1 VHSPDIQELALVET
15 GDAVR
20 RHFDAQNYRR
30 ARIFWVVFFIVS
42 FAALA
47 SGAEDGGAL
56 TAVAG
61 GFSLLA
67 LVALVPM
74 RGTERFRRSFS
85 TLLFT
90 LFSLESLL
98 WILLATEQEM
108 AIGYSVSVVAIGL
121 LLLRFRALEVVTI
134 VLVANGAMVMRWI
147 MEPKVSEGVQQ
158 STLGGVVAV
167 AIVTSLAGAIG
178 ASITTRNRQEFL
190 AALRAV
196 ASRERERLR
205 MREELH
211 DARAIQLA
219 MLPREAPPV
228 DGLDIA
234 GVCVPATEVGGDY
247 YGYFPSTSGALA
259 IAIGDVAGHGVASG
273 LVLAG
278 VRAGL
283 HLLSDEIASAPA
295 RVLER
300 LNGIV
305 AAPGGQRLLMTLGLA
320 RFDRG
325 QGRAVWV
332 SAGHPPPLAFD
343 RATGACDTP
352 PTAHPPL
359 GTKLP
364 VRLEAVE
371 RGFRDGDVWLLVSD
385 GALEARDQRGRE
397 FGEQQLAAAFGRL
410 AATESSAGEI
420 LDGLLAELSRFRGG
434 SPQEDDLTLVV
445 VRAGAPPPERAGR
458 AHARAHVPAQA
469 VAAG

>member
-1 VHSPDIQELALVET
+1 VHSPDLQELALVET
-15 GDAVR
+15 GEAVR

-30 ARIFWVVFFIVS
+30 ARFFWAAFVLVS
-42 FAALA
+42 FAALV
-47 SGAEDGGAL
+47 SGADDGGIL
-56 TAVAG
+56 TAIAG
-61 GFSLLA
+61 GVSLLA
-67 LVALVPM
+67 LLALVPM
-74 RGTERFRRSFS
+74 RATERFRRSFS

-98 WILLATEQEM
+98 WIALASEEGL
-108 AIGYSVSVVAIGL
+108 AIGYSVVVVPAGL
-121 LLLRFRALEVVTI
+121 LFLRFRAFEQLTI
-134 VLVANGAMVMRWI
+134 PVIAIGTMAIRWM
-147 MEPKVSEGVQQ
+147 MEPKVTEGVAR

-190 AALRAV
+190 SALRAV

-219 MLPREAPPV
+219 MLPREAPPL
-228 DGLDIA
+228 DGFDIA

-247 YGYFPSTSGALA
+247 YGYFPYHSGSLA

-283 HLLSDEIASAPA
+283 HLLADEITTAPA

-300 LNGIV
+300 LNTIV

-320 RFDRG
+320 SFDRDAS
-325 QGRAVWV
+325 RAVWV
-332 SAGHPPPLAFD
+332 SAGHPPPIAFEA
-343 RATGACDTP
+343 ATGNCDTP

-364 VRLEAVE
+364 VRLETVE
-371 RGFRDGDVWLLVSD
+371 RRFREGDVWLLVSD

-397 FGEQQLAAAFGRL
+397 FGEKELARVFGRL
-410 AATESSAGEI
+410 ASSATSAGEI

-445 VRAGAPPPERAGR
+445 VRAGADSGRESHRAQKS
-458 AHARAHVPAQA
+458 AA
-469 VAAG
+469 VGLAAGA